1 MTVQEAIAKNRSYR
15 RFYQEEQISTE
26 DLRTIVNA
34 ARLSPSGKNVQPLKY
49 YICNDVEMNE
59 EIFQTLGWAGYLTE
73 WPGPEP
79 GERPSAYIIQI
90 LDKNIA
96 PGYICDD
103 GITAQSMMLQ
113 AVELGLEDVSSL
125 LSKGKS
131 WDKSYLC
138 PKICILSR
146 SSLWESPKRWW

>member
-1 MTVQEAIAKNRSYR
+1 MTVKEAIAKNRSYR
-15 RFYQEEQISTE
+15 RFYQDEQISTE

-49 YICNDVEMNE
+49 YICNDIAMNE

-90 LDKNIA
+90 LDKTLLRDISV
-96 PGYICDD
+96 
-103 GITAQSMMLQ
+103 TMVLQ
-113 AVELGLEDVSSL
+113 PRV
-125 LSKGKS
+125 
-131 WDKSYLC
+131 
-138 PKICILSR
+138 
-146 SSLWESPKRWW
+146 